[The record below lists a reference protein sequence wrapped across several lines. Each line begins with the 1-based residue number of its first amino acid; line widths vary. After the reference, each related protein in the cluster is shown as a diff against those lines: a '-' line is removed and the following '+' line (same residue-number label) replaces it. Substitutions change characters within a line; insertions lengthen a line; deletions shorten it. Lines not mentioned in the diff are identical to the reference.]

1 MVYISEIETPVG
13 IWKITASE
21 RGISGVY
28 PSDSKI
34 FVNENDITRQA
45 AQELEEYFVHIRT
58 EFSTPLD
65 PSGTPFQQQVW
76 EVLRRIPYGQI
87 WSYSQ
92 VAAALGRPT
101 AVRAAAQAIGR
112 NPCLILIP
120 CHRVLGKDGSLT
132 GFSAGLPLKE
142 FLLQLEGIRSSGGVG
157 ETLSIFNKRPE
168 ENQGR
173 YGGRQG

>member
-1 MVYISEIETPVG
+1 MQHIIKCAH
-13 IWKITASE
+13 IA
-21 RGISGVY
+21 
-28 PSDSKI
+28 I
-34 FVNENDITRQA
+34 FDTIA
-45 AQELEEYFVHIRT
+45 ARLWAGRH
-58 EFSTPLD
+58 SL
-65 PSGTPFQQQVW
+65 
-76 EVLRRIPYGQI
+76 VLN
-87 WSYSQ
+87 YS
-92 VAAALGRPT
+92 T

-173 YGGRQG
+173 YGGRRG